1 MTKQEYFSV
10 LEDFGLLDE
19 YDKKIQVLDRLEKW
33 FGEGCTLHE
42 AKSRLCDN
50 RIIAEARIRR
60 MLKVDL
66 EL

>member
-10 LEDFGLLDE
+10 LEDFGLLSE
-19 YDKKIQVLDRLEKW
+19 YDNKIQVLDKLERW
-33 FGEGCTLHE
+33 LGEDCTLKE

-50 RIIAEARIRR
+50 RIIAEARIRS

-66 EL
+66 